1 MKAPNRYYD
10 RHFCLNA
17 VKLLPGEFY
26 VTRRLLMVTVLGSC
40 VAACLR
46 DASTGIH
53 GMNHFLL
60 PGEDMSV
67 NNPASRSARYGTFAM
82 ETLLN
87 EMIKAGARR
96 DRIEAKVF
104 GGGAVLQ
111 GVDTA
116 RVGERN
122 AEFVRT
128 FLRDENIPLRA
139 HDLCGPYPR
148 KVYFFPDNGK
158 VSVRLMKRMHN
169 DTIIVR
175 ETEYARELDKVQVGG
190 DVELF

>member
-1 MKAPNRYYD
+1 MRAPNRYYD
-10 RHFCLNA
+10 RHFALNA

-26 VTRRLLMVTVLGSC
+26 VTRRLLLVTVLGSC

-46 DASTGIH
+46 DTVTGIQ

-60 PGEDMSV
+60 PGEDGAS
-67 NNPASRSARYGTFAM
+67 NSLASRSTRYGVFAM

-96 DRIEAKVF
+96 DSIEAKVF
-104 GGGAVLQ
+104 GGGAVLE

-122 AEFVRT
+122 AAFVQN
-128 FLRDENIPLRA
+128 FLRQENIPLRA

-148 KVYFFPDNGK
+148 KVYFFPESGK
-158 VSVRLMKRMHN
+158 VSVRVMKRLHN
-169 DTIIVR
+169 DTILRR
-175 ETEYARELDKVQVGG
+175 ETEYAQELDRIQVAG

>member
-1 MKAPNRYYD
+1 MRAPNRYYD
-10 RHFCLNA
+10 RHFSLNA

-26 VTRRLLMVTVLGSC
+26 VTRRLLLVTVLGSC

-46 DASTGIH
+46 DTVTGIQ

-60 PGEDMSV
+60 PGEDGAS
-67 NNPASRSARYGTFAM
+67 NSLASRSTRYGVFAM

-96 DRIEAKVF
+96 DSIEAKVF
-104 GGGAVLQ
+104 GGGAVLE

-122 AEFVRT
+122 AAFVQN
-128 FLRDENIPLRA
+128 FLRQENIPLRA

-148 KVYFFPDNGK
+148 KVYFFPESGK
-158 VSVRLMKRMHN
+158 VSVRLMKRLHN
-169 DTIIVR
+169 DTILRR
-175 ETEYARELDKVQVGG
+175 ETEYAQELDRIQVAG